1 MCGVRLGVAL
11 GLPRRCHRVR
21 RLLNAFCFDTVSKM
35 SMFRFSDF
43 RIFDTAVYN
52 KSDSVFLKRKSET
65 QLNTSVRNTT
75 YRGCPL
81 RYIYT
86 HTRGSHIKAPRWG
99 NNEPLIYKTLFIE
112 KKKHCIPFSLPTPM
126 HTLKIVDNRLCCS
139 SGRRT

>member
-1 MCGVRLGVAL
+1 MCGVRLGVSL

-65 QLNTSVRNTT
+65 RLNTSVRNTT
-75 YRGCPL
+75 CMPAKYVIFSDFFLVVICCFFFVFF
-81 RYIYT
+81 
-86 HTRGSHIKAPRWG
+86 
-99 NNEPLIYKTLFIE
+99 LILLLF
-112 KKKHCIPFSLPTPM
+112 FDLFFFVAFFAT
-126 HTLKIVDNRLCCS
+126 V
-139 SGRRT
+139 SGTYDQRDWSD